1 MQKRENFN
9 SRWHIVVFCSLGILV
24 ATKTISIA
32 ASPAG
37 KAGLNLQLHQN
48 PTSVSGCFPDEM
60 LPASDSFV
68 LSLTFAAFLIDE
80 YLMSYLIGQILWS
93 KIPLVSSH
101 FLEWIVTNYCL
112 NLFKS
117 FNIWFLSQT
126 HL

>member
-1 MQKRENFN
+1 MSVITFWN
-9 SRWHIVVFCSLGILV
+9 SGKEQ
-24 ATKTISIA
+24 TGKTLSIA

-80 YLMSYLIGQILWS
+80 YLMSYLIGQIL
-93 KIPLVSSH
+93 
-101 FLEWIVTNYCL
+101 
-112 NLFKS
+112 
-117 FNIWFLSQT
+117 
-126 HL
+126 